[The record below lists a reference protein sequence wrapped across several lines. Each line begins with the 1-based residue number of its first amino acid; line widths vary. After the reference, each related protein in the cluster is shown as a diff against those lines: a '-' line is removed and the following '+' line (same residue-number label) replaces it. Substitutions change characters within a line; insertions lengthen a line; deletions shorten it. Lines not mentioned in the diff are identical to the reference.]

1 MHCNCGNNQ
10 EMVRRQHELRIYLEC
25 TACGRIHWTDK
36 MAESAKKPKVQ
47 DSPENVPAVNA
58 SEIARAALAAARQS
72 ILKG

>member
-25 TACGRIHWTDK
+25 TACGRIHWIDK

-47 DSPENVPAVNA
+47 DSPENVPDTLFSVTDRYIRGK
-58 SEIARAALAAARQS
+58 S
-72 ILKG
+72 